1 MRLWGAGQRRERTAN
16 PLRKTAIAFL
26 TGALMVSSAWA
37 GASIV
42 PLSGDDSGDQAASIP
57 ASAPEG
63 QGQDGSSSPPPDAT
77 GGNDPISLPDPASL
91 PEGQVLAGAAKTS
104 IAPRPEEYGGTW
116 ERSREKCATLSAE
129 GFQAM
134 LNEPVD
140 AADHLAATGSPWP
153 ENPNCIYM
161 GGFGLGPMNP
171 VTSWNEDL
179 GLWVRAIALRDRE
192 GDDLVLVVLDGEGY
206 FWDYASKCDD
216 CGIKQL
222 TAQLAADGEL
232 GLEAQDIVVA
242 ATHAHSAPDF
252 IGGWGFVPDWYMTQV
267 ADTIKATVRG
277 AVASMRPAV
286 LEYGEQT
293 ARPFNR
299 ERRDTYRSAEEQQ
312 LAWLRAYA
320 PGGAGGGGKVGG
332 KKQTT
337 APGET
342 IATVG
347 AYAAHP
353 TTFGTNGGE
362 AHPDWPGL
370 FEASLEERFGGVGL
384 HFMTGLGNMSA
395 AGLEHSGDPEQPTGA
410 DDLAGLIAATGAGN
424 PIEQPDIRTTRTTW
438 LQPTTNLPL
447 TALGGAGFFDRKFS
461 GPAAVRTGKDPDKL
475 QCTSSSPTSA
485 EVAASAARIG
495 NELALTAA
503 PGEIFSNFSN
513 TLKEQ
518 SAAAVT
524 LPLGQANDALG
535 YMPQAFEMNPVGQQG
550 IGFVGELQGYLFV
563 NYEDAYA
570 IDRCFGDMALE
581 TSIDMLNAL
590 PPG

>member
-1 MRLWGAGQRRERTAN
+1 
-16 PLRKTAIAFL
+16 
-26 TGALMVSSAWA
+26 
-37 GASIV
+37 
-42 PLSGDDSGDQAASIP
+42 
-57 ASAPEG
+57 
-63 QGQDGSSSPPPDAT
+63 
-77 GGNDPISLPDPASL
+77 
-91 PEGQVLAGAAKTS
+91 VLAGAAKTS
-104 IAPRPEEYGGTW
+104 IEPRPGDYGGTW
-116 ERSREKCATLSAE
+116 ERTREECATLSAE
-129 GFQAM
+129 GFQNM
-134 LNEPVD
+134 LNEPVESG
-140 AADHLAATGSPWP
+140 DHLASTGSPWP

-171 VTSWNEDL
+171 VTSWDEDV
-179 GLWVRAIALRDRE
+179 GLWVRAIALRDRQ

-206 FWDYASKCDD
+206 FWDYESKCDD

-222 TAQLAADGEL
+222 TDQLAADSEL
-232 GLEAQDIVVA
+232 GLEAKDIVVA

-252 IGGWGFVPDWYMTQV
+252 IGGWGFVPDWYMQQV
-267 ADTIKATVRG
+267 ADTIKGTVRD

-286 LEYGEQT
+286 LEYGEET

-312 LAWLRAYA
+312 LGWLRAYVPGTTSA
-320 PGGAGGGGKVGG
+320 PGSSGGKGG
-332 KKQTT
+332 KKGGNETT
-337 APGET
+337 TPSQT
-342 IATVG
+342 IATIG
-347 AYAAHP
+347 TYAAHP

-395 AGLEHSGDPEQPTGA
+395 AGLENDHDPDHQTGA
-410 DDLAGLIAATGAGN
+410 DDLAGLISAVGGGN
-424 PIEQPDIRTTRTTW
+424 QIEQPDISTTRTTW
-438 LQPTTNLPL
+438 QQPTTNVPL

-461 GPAAVRTGKDPDKL
+461 GPATVRTGKDPDKF
-475 QCTSSSPTSA
+475 QCTSASPTSA

-495 NELALTAA
+495 PELAVTAA

-513 TLKEQ
+513 TLKDQ
-518 SAAAVT
+518 SNAPVT
-524 LPLGQANDALG
+524 MPLGQANDALG
-535 YMPQAFEMNPVGQQG
+535 YMPQSFEHNPVGQQG

-581 TSIDMLNAL
+581 TSIELL
-590 PPG
+590 RGLE

>member
-1 MRLWGAGQRRERTAN
+1 
-16 PLRKTAIAFL
+16 
-26 TGALMVSSAWA
+26 MVSSAWA
-37 GASIV
+37 GAAFV
-42 PLSGDDSGDQAASIP
+42 PMVGESDEKASSTNAGDRERDGRSSTQPPAAAGVDS
-57 ASAPEG
+57 
-63 QGQDGSSSPPPDAT
+63 DG
-77 GGNDPISLPDPASL
+77 PISLPDPASL
-91 PEGQVLAGAAKTS
+91 PEGQVLAGAARNS
-104 IAPRPEEYGGTW
+104 IFPRPEDYGGTW
-116 ERSREKCATLSAE
+116 ERTREECATLSAE
-129 GFQAM
+129 GFEGM
-134 LNEPVD
+134 LNEPVE

-171 VTSWNEDL
+171 VTSWNEEL
-179 GLWVRAIALRDRE
+179 GLWVRAVALRDRD
-192 GDDLVLVVLDGEGY
+192 GDNLVLAVIDGEGY

-222 TAQLAADGEL
+222 TAQLAADDEL
-232 GLEAQDIVVA
+232 GLDAEDIVIA

-252 IGGWGFVPDWYMTQV
+252 IGGWGFVPDWYMEQV
-267 ADTIKATVRG
+267 ADTIKGTVRD

-286 LEYGEQT
+286 LEYGEKT

-312 LAWLRAYA
+312 LAWLRAYV
-320 PGGAGGGGKVGG
+320 PGR
-332 KKQTT
+332 TT
-337 APGET
+337 APGRSAGKGRGKGGNETTSPSET
-342 IATVG
+342 IATIG

-395 AGLEHSGDPEQPTGA
+395 AGLEHAHDPDRPTGA
-410 DDLAGLIAATGAGN
+410 DDLAGLIAAVGAGN
-424 PIEQPDIRTTRTTW
+424 PIEQPDIRTARTTW
-438 LQPTTNLPL
+438 LQPTTNVPL

-461 GPAAVRTGKDPDKL
+461 GPATVRTGKDPDKF
-475 QCTSSSPTSA
+475 QCTSAAPVSA

-495 NELALTAA
+495 DELALTAA
-503 PGEIFSNFSN
+503 PGEIFSNLSN
-513 TLKEQ
+513 TLKDQ
-518 SAAAVT
+518 SGAPVT
-524 LPLGQANDALG
+524 MPLGQANDALG
-535 YMPQAFEMNPVGQQG
+535 YMPQSFEHNPVGQQG
-550 IGFVGELQGYLFV
+550 LGFVGELQGYLFV

-581 TSIDMLNAL
+581 TSIDLL
-590 PPG
+590 GDLTTP